1 MILDT
6 KTQEQFVVED
16 QDEDFVSNERPTTSC
31 NNEDSRPTSNFTT
44 HINTE
49 EEKLK
54 ASSFARPIQVLHLM
68 KLFFTSK
75 DARGKEI
82 SSGFQKR

>member
-1 MILDT
+1 MEILFQMRDPRLLAT
-6 KTQEQFVVED
+6 NGD
-16 QDEDFVSNERPTTSC
+16 A
-31 NNEDSRPTSNFTT
+31 RPTSNSIT

-49 EEKLK
+49 EERLK
-54 ASSFARPIQVLHLM
+54 ASPFARTMLVLHLT

-82 SSGFQKR
+82 SLVFRKR

>member
-1 MILDT
+1 MRDPQLLAT
-6 KTQEQFVVED
+6 
-16 QDEDFVSNERPTTSC
+16 
-31 NNEDSRPTSNFTT
+31 NEDSRPTSNFTT

-49 EEKLK
+49 EEKLR
-54 ASSFARPIQVLHLM
+54 ASSFARPIQVLHLT

-82 SSGFQKR
+82 SSSFQKR